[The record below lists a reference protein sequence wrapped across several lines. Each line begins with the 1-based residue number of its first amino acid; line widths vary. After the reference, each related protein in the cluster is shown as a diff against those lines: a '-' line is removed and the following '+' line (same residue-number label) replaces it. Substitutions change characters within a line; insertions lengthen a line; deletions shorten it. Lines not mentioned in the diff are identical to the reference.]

1 MNAIRVLILWA
12 SFLGLLV
19 SSYSVSGQ
27 NEEIRIKSQGAIID
41 KDSDKKLDGVQ
52 IIVFKNGAQER
63 VFEAGTSGKFDF
75 TLPLGYSY
83 DLKFSRADYVTKII
97 RVDTRNIPAED
108 RAGGFLMEF
117 ESSLFKYVDGFNT
130 DILKEPMGKAA
141 FNSQTNY
148 VTFDFIERA
157 SVNLDCAASHDW
169 FLN

>member
-1 MNAIRVLILWA
+1 MNTTRILILWA
-12 SFLGLLV
+12 SFLGLVV
-19 SSYSVSGQ
+19 SSNIVLAQ
-27 NEEIRIKSQGAIID
+27 NEVIRIKSQGAIID
-41 KDSDKKLDGVQ
+41 SDTDKKLDGVQ
-52 IIVFKNGAQER
+52 VIVFKNGAQEK
-63 VFEAGTSGKFDF
+63 VYDAGSSGKFDF

-117 ESSLFKYVDGFNT
+117 ESSLFKYVEGFNT

-148 VTFDFIERA
+148 VTFDFDYTAEM
-157 SVNLDCAASHDW
+157 NKK
-169 FLN
+169 N